1 MLGPSAREV
10 ETTTPKTGLPE
21 IHKDGEREVPTVAL
35 DYPGANIRLVATSDA
50 ERQIRARACHKEPW
64 TVRWIE
70 TELGSGGVFYDVG
83 ANVGA
88 YSLIA
93 AMQPV
98 PPVTFAFEPGFRTFS
113 SLCDNVHLNG
123 CAETIT
129 PLPIALAGQSGLRR
143 FRFKTLEAGQSRHR
157 LAPAPDLR
165 WKGLTQQVP
174 VASMDDLVALCG
186 LAPPTH
192 LKLDV
197 DGAELEVL
205 QGATATLGR
214 PELRS
219 LLVEIDEALWEPVLT
234 LLDGAGFLLREQHQR
249 KPTAP
254 RYAILDRRGSAP
266 RL

>member
-1 MLGPSAREV
+1 MSGPSAREA
-10 ETTTPKTGLPE
+10 ETTDPMTGQRAPRT
-21 IHKDGEREVPTVAL
+21 DGSDAVPTVTL
-35 DYPGANIRLVATSDA
+35 DYPSANIRLLATTDA

-70 TELGSGGVFYDVG
+70 TELGAGGVFYDVG

-123 CAETIT
+123 CAATIT
-129 PLPIALAGQSGLRR
+129 PVPLALAGHSGLRR
-143 FRFKTLEAGQSRHR
+143 FRFKALDAGQSRHR
-157 LAPAPDLR
+157 LAPAPDQR

-174 VASMDDLVALCG
+174 VASMDDLVALCA
-186 LAPPTH
+186 LPAPTH

-205 QGATATLGR
+205 QGATATLR
-214 PELRS
+214 RSELRS
-219 LLVEIDEALWEPVLT
+219 LLVEIDEELWEPVLT
-234 LLDGAGFLLREQHQR
+234 LLDGAGFVMREQHQR

-254 RYAILDRRGSAP
+254 RYAILDRRDAAP
-266 RL
+266 GL

>member
-1 MLGPSAREV
+1 MSGPSAREAK
-10 ETTTPKTGLPE
+10 TTTPMAGQPDSRTHAG
-21 IHKDGEREVPTVAL
+21 DEVPTVAL
-35 DYPGANIRLVATSDA
+35 DYPAANIRLLATTDA

-70 TELGSGGVFYDVG
+70 TELGAGGVFYDVG

-98 PPVTFAFEPGFRTFS
+98 APAIFAFEPGFRTFS

-123 CAETIT
+123 CAATIT
-129 PLPIALAGQSGLRR
+129 PVPLALAGQSGLRR
-143 FRFKTLEAGQSRHR
+143 FRFKALDAGQSRHR
-157 LAPAPDLR
+157 LAPPPDLR

-174 VASMDDLVALCG
+174 VTLMDDLAALCA
-186 LAPPTH
+186 LPAPTH

-205 QGATATLGR
+205 QGVTATLR
-214 PELRS
+214 RAELRS
-219 LLVEIDEALWEPVLT
+219 LLVEIDEPLWEPVMT
-234 LLDGAGFLLREQHQR
+234 LLDGAGFGLREQHQR

-254 RYAILDRRGSAP
+254 RYTILDRRGSAP